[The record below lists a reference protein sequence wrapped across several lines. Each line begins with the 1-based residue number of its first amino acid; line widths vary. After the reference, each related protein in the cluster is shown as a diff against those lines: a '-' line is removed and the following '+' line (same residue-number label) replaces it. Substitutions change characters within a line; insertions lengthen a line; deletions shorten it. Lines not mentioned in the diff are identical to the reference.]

1 MEVGAYLVADA
12 EPFELMQPGEGALD
26 DPSSL
31 AQPGAVRGATAG
43 DLGCDPAS
51 PDEAPVLVEVI
62 AAVGEQPPGPL
73 PGPAAQA
80 ANVRYGVQ
88 QRHELGDVVTVSA
101 GQSDG
106 EWGSVPVDDD
116 VVFAAGAC
124 PVDRRR
130 SGVSP
135 L

>member
-73 PGPAAQA
+73 PGRPRRPRMCGMASSK
-80 ANVRYGVQ
+80 GMSW
-88 QRHELGDVVTVSA
+88 VTS
-101 GQSDG
+101 
-106 EWGSVPVDDD
+106 
-116 VVFAAGAC
+116 
-124 PVDRRR
+124 
-130 SGVSP
+130 
-135 L
+135 